1 VTVLAKQ
8 YNFIRYKMKNIETGE
23 IDYDEL
29 RELALKHKP
38 KIILA
43 GFSAYP
49 RELDYAKFAEIGNEV
64 GAMLMADMAHI
75 AGLIAGKV
83 AKNPF
88 DYGFHVITTTTHK
101 TLRGPRAAL
110 IFSRKIPA
118 GGMTFS
124 ITGREGNDSKSHA
137 PRLISDLID
146 KAVFPGIQGGPH
158 VNQIAGVAVALA
170 EAATPAFKKYATQI
184 IKNTKTLAAELKKLG
199 WRLVSDGT
207 DTHLILVDT
216 WLNGAGVG
224 GQAAS
229 EALEQA
235 GIIVNKNA
243 IPFDTRPPVDPSG
256 IRIGLAAETTR
267 GIKEP
272 GVKKL
277 AAKIDQIL
285 RKIKTKHD

>member
-1 VTVLAKQ
+1 MV
-8 YNFIRYKMKNIETGE
+8 
-23 IDYDEL
+23 
-29 RELALKHKP
+29 
-38 KIILA
+38 
-43 GFSAYP
+43 
-49 RELDYAKFAEIGNEV
+49 
-64 GAMLMADMAHI
+64 DMSHI
-75 AGLIAGKV
+75 AGLVAAGV
-83 AKNPF
+83 HPSPF
-88 DYGFHVITTTTHK
+88 LYADVVTTTTHK

>member
-1 VTVLAKQ
+1 
-8 YNFIRYKMKNIETGE
+8 
-23 IDYDEL
+23 
-29 RELALKHKP
+29 
-38 KIILA
+38 
-43 GFSAYP
+43 
-49 RELDYAKFAEIGNEV
+49 
-64 GAMLMADMAHI
+64 
-75 AGLIAGKV
+75 
-83 AKNPF
+83 
-88 DYGFHVITTTTHK
+88 
-101 TLRGPRAAL
+101 
-110 IFSRKIPA
+110 
-118 GGMTFS
+118 MTFS